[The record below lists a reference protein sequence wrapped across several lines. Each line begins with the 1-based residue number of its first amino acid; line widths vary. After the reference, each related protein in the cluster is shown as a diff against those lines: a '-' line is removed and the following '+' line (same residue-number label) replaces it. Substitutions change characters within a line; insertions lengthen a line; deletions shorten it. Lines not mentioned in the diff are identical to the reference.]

1 MKKIE
6 DPLKYINENLS
17 EGISNRK
24 SPFHLAVL
32 SYFYNR
38 KSYACNIVLRDFNKE
53 KNTLRFNADFRSQ
66 KIKALKLDPSI
77 QLHFYDPLISCQL
90 RVSATANIIHNNNQS
105 LSLWNKLSDMSRH
118 CYLQK
123 GVPGSEIVDSK
134 SDTLSDAD
142 GYNNF
147 CLVVLSINSFD
158 FLVLDSS
165 GHDRCIIKFPNN
177 SVPKISYVYP

>member
-66 KIKALKLDPSI
+66 KIKCRL
-77 QLHFYDPLISCQL
+77 C
-90 RVSATANIIHNNNQS
+90 
-105 LSLWNKLSDMSRH
+105 
-118 CYLQK
+118 
-123 GVPGSEIVDSK
+123 
-134 SDTLSDAD
+134 
-142 GYNNF
+142 
-147 CLVVLSINSFD
+147 
-158 FLVLDSS
+158 
-165 GHDRCIIKFPNN
+165 
-177 SVPKISYVYP
+177 